1 MYLLATAI
9 GAVFWAGAAVI
20 HLVIKHGWQEVR
32 DTLWPS
38 FTPPPVPRTPPHP
51 SPLRINPG
59 DNANCTQCGA
69 SFFSA
74 GSWNVRCLGCI
85 KLGQQQPQG
94 GNPYQPGQVVSVLS
108 GTPLPI
114 VGPPIRYSRAVYSNR
129 VTIPAAT
136 ANAIRAAN
144 PGNAQQAFL
153 AYAQAQAATLAIQR
167 AGQNIMA
174 LLWPGVRG
182 AAARAG
188 VSIDMDYDHQ
198 TQDIVFTCSGTEVG
212 RLPRSDIVNGNYK
225 TTFSQIMAQAS
236 QRAALLPQGQV
247 YQQAHQQAQSY
258 QQYQGL
264 LQQQYNALA
273 QQHAAQRA
281 LPKPS
286 AKPSL
291 ATSDQLETFIRYLE
305 SEGISETVARK
316 VSLNVF
322 IIWTVAEAEKA
333 EEGAG
338 RATERLTEMVAK
350 LKAEYAPPA

>member
-167 AGQNIMA
+167 AGQQYQSGVAVMGGPAPSNMQNIMA
-174 LLWPGVRG
+174 LLWPGV
-182 AAARAG
+182 
-188 VSIDMDYDHQ
+188 
-198 TQDIVFTCSGTEVG
+198 
-212 RLPRSDIVNGNYK
+212 
-225 TTFSQIMAQAS
+225 SQIMAQAS